1 MTPSTP
7 SVDRS
12 LPSQADGAR
21 RTTGRLFIIS
31 APSGA
36 GKSTLCR
43 AVRQRLPDLRYSIS
57 HTTRSPRG
65 EEKNGIDYHFITQ
78 AAFRKGIRAERWAEW
93 ADVHGNYYGTSAE
106 FIDRA
111 LGEGCDVL
119 LDIDVQGMEQI
130 LKRYPDS
137 VTIFIMPPSLAV
149 LRQRLQD
156 RGTDSAASISERLDN
171 AAEEIKRRKR
181 YRHIV
186 VNDRLEEA
194 VEKLTAIVA
203 AGRTGRFNT
212 AGANRDRNK

>member
-7 SVDRS
+7 SADRS

-43 AVRQRLPDLRYSIS
+43 AVRQRLPDLRYSVS
-57 HTTRSPRG
+57 CTTRRPRG
-65 EEKNGIDYHFITQ
+65 EEKNGVDYHFISQ
-78 AAFRKGIRAERWAEW
+78 AAFRKGIDADKWAEW
-93 ADVHGNYYGTSAE
+93 AIVHGNYYGTSAE

-111 LGEGCDVL
+111 LGDGCDVL

-149 LRQRLQD
+149 LQQRLQH

-171 AAEEIKRRKR
+171 AAAEIKRRKC

-194 VEKLTAIVA
+194 VEELTAIIA
-203 AGRTGRFNT
+203 AGRFST
-212 AGANRDRNK
+212 AGANLDRSK

>member
-1 MTPSTP
+1 MTSSTP
-7 SVDRS
+7 SADPS
-12 LPSQADGAR
+12 LPSRGDGTR
-21 RTTGRLFIIS
+21 RSTGRLFIIS

-43 AVRQRLPDLRYSIS
+43 AVRQRLPDLRYSVS
-57 HTTRSPRG
+57 YTTRRPRG
-65 EEKNGIDYHFITQ
+65 EEKNGADYHFVTQ
-78 AAFRKGIRAERWAEW
+78 AAFRKDINADKWAEW
-93 ADVHGNYYGTSAE
+93 AEVHGNYYGTSAE

-137 VTIFIMPPSLAV
+137 VTIFILPPSLAV
-149 LRQRLQD
+149 LRQRLQN

-171 AAEEIKRRKR
+171 AAAEIRRRKR
-181 YRHIV
+181 YRYIV

-194 VEKLTAIVA
+194 IDELTAIITAGRSSA
-203 AGRTGRFNT
+203 AGGNL
-212 AGANRDRNK
+212 DRSK